1 MSGADQ
7 YASKMA
13 YLQDLANKGLLTR
26 DNNIWKELDGKR
38 NVPEV
43 NAFLNSIIH
52 KIK

>member
-26 DNNIWKELDGKR
+26 DNNIWRELDSKR

-43 NAFLNSIIH
+43 NSFLNSIAS